1 MNKDNFDFE
10 NEMPETSKKKYG
22 DLDLGLDFDLSFLD
36 DLDDSVLE
44 EEPQIETAPPAA
56 KPTPEK
62 KAAPA
67 KKAAPKSKSA
77 PARESDGQQPPVK
90 KTAPVKKA
98 APSQKA
104 AAPGE
109 APRKAAPKKP
119 AAPQEEPKAKK
130 QKKGPRVGSVIFY
143 TIYFLFILVFFGA
156 TYLGLQWLHGWLSDF
171 EAAQPTLKAEQVFQ
185 EVFTDPDWGALYES
199 AGAKD
204 SLYEGKEQYVHYME
218 QKVGDSKLTYMETS
232 AGLDK
237 TKKKFIVKLG
247 DEKVATFTL
256 TDRNQVGNMD
266 LGNLTN
272 LEDIKDMAD
281 IPDWQLGA
289 VEVFFE
295 RVGSYR
301 IVKMGDHKAFVNG
314 VELDDTYTIQK
325 ATTVAERYL
334 PEDVNGFITCTQ
346 QVDGLMEVPA
356 VVITDADGNP
366 VEVSYDE
373 ATRTFTAKTESNTMS
388 DDQAKIALEA
398 AKVYSLW
405 MIDEEHDR
413 AEVAKYFDAS
423 SDAYSRI
430 VKSTELWMQNHA
442 GYRFENDAVT
452 DYARYSDDIFSVK
465 VKTDL
470 IVTRLD
476 GSSKVYA
483 FNQSMFFHKNEAG
496 KWLCFESTNVDVS
509 EPVGKVR
516 LTFMQGE
523 DVQLTTDFYETDA
536 KEIITPKLPV
546 PEGQVF
552 SGWVTISKNENGDT
566 VYNVEFQPGEDGTVK
581 LPEGN
586 TLKPMTLYALFQ
598 DASEVAAEAAPAETA
613 PVETAPA
620 ETAAAET
627 MPAETLPTTAAAETV
642 PATAAETAAPETTEG
657 A

>member
-10 NEMPETSKKKYG
+10 NEIPETPDKKFS

-36 DLDDSVLE
+36 DLDESVLE
-44 EEPQIETAPPAA
+44 EAPKVEEAPPVKKPVPAKKPAA
-56 KPTPEK
+56 KPAEK
-62 KAAPA
+62 KAAPVQKEA
-67 KKAAPKSKSA
+67 APAAPKKAAPK
-77 PARESDGQQPPVK
+77 
-90 KTAPVKKA
+90 
-98 APSQKA
+98 KA
-104 AAPGE
+104 AA
-109 APRKAAPKKP
+109 KKP
-119 AAPQEEPKAKK
+119 AAAPEEPVKAKK

-143 TIYFLFILVFFGA
+143 TIYFLFILAFFGA

-185 EVFTDPDWGALYES
+185 EVFTDPDWGALYEA

-204 SLYEGKEQYVHYME
+204 SPYEGKEQYVAYME
-218 QKVGDSKLTYMETS
+218 EKMGDSQLTYMETS
-232 AGLDK
+232 AGLDE

-256 TDRNQVGNMD
+256 TDRNQVGKMD
-266 LGNLTN
+266 LGDLANMEN
-272 LEDIKDMAD
+272 IKDMAD

-295 RVGSYR
+295 RVGSYQ

-314 VELDDTYTIQK
+314 VELDDSFTIQK

-334 PEDVNGFITCTQ
+334 PENVNGFITCTQ
-346 QVDGLMEVPA
+346 QVDGLMEVPT
-356 VVITDADGNP
+356 VVITDADGEN

-373 ATRTFTAKTESNTMS
+373 ATRTFTAKTDSNTME
-388 DDQAKIALEA
+388 DDHSQLALEA
-398 AKVYSLW
+398 AKVYSRW

-413 AEVAKYFDAS
+413 AVVAKYFDPS
-423 SDAYSRI
+423 SDVYSTI

-442 GYRFENDAVT
+442 GYRFENDSVT
-452 DYARYSDDIFSVK
+452 DFARYSEDIFSVK

-470 IVTRLD
+470 IVTRID
-476 GSSKVYA
+476 GSEKVYA
-483 FNQSMFFHKNEAG
+483 FDQSMFFQKNDAG
-496 KWLCFESTNVDVS
+496 KWLCFESTNIDVS

-516 LTFMQGE
+516 LTFMQG
-523 DVQLTTDFYETDA
+523 DTQLTTDFYETDA

-552 SGWVTISKNENGDT
+552 SGWVTVSENENGDT

-586 TLKPMTLYALFQ
+586 SLKPMTLYALFQ
-598 DASEVAAEAAPAETA
+598 DASEVAAE
-613 PVETAPA
+613 TAPA
-620 ETAAAET
+620 ETAAQT
-627 MPAETLPTTAAAETV
+627 Q
-642 PATAAETAAPETTEG
+642 ETAAPETTEG

>member
-10 NEMPETSKKKYG
+10 NETPETSGTKFS

-36 DLDDSVLE
+36 DVDESVLE
-44 EEPQIETAPPAA
+44 DVPEIEEA
-56 KPTPEK
+56 
-62 KAAPA
+62 
-67 KKAAPKSKSA
+67 
-77 PARESDGQQPPVK
+77 PPVK
-90 KTAPVKKA
+90 KPAPVKKA
-98 APSQKA
+98 APAKQPEAPAKKA
-104 AAPGE
+104 AAAKKS
-109 APRKAAPKKP
+109 APVQKNAAAPKKAAPKKP
-119 AAPQEEPKAKK
+119 AAAQEAPVPAKT

-143 TIYFLFILVFFGA
+143 TIYFLFILAFFGA

-204 SLYEGKEQYVHYME
+204 SPYEGKEQYVAYME
-218 QKVGDSKLTYMETS
+218 EKVGDSKLTYMETS

-256 TDRNQVGNMD
+256 TDRNQVGDMDLSGLTD
-266 LGNLTN
+266 LGN
-272 LEDIKDMAD
+272 IKDMAD

-295 RVGSYR
+295 RVGTYY
-301 IVKMGDHKAFVNG
+301 IVKMGDHTASVNG
-314 VELDDTYTIQK
+314 VELDDSFTIQK
-325 ATTVAERYL
+325 ATTVAEKYL
-334 PEDVNGFITCTQ
+334 PEGTNGFVTCIQ
-346 QVDGLMEVPA
+346 QIDGLMEVPT
-356 VVITDADGNP
+356 VVITDKDGKN
-366 VEVSYDE
+366 VDVSYDE
-373 ATRTFTAKTESNTMS
+373 AARTFTAQTENNTIS
-388 DDQAKIALEA
+388 DEVNEIALEA
-398 AKVYSLW
+398 AKAYSQW
-405 MIDEEHDR
+405 MIDELHDR
-413 AEVAKYFDAS
+413 AVIAKYFDAS

-442 GYRFENDAVT
+442 GYRFENDSVT
-452 DYARYSDDIFSVK
+452 DYARYSADICSVK

-476 GSSKVYA
+476 GTEKVWE
-483 FNQSMFFHKNEAG
+483 FNQSMFFRKNEAG

-523 DVQLTTDFYETDA
+523 DLQLTSDFYETDA
-536 KEIITPKLPV
+536 REIITPKLPV

-552 SGWVTISKNENGDT
+552 SGWVTVSKNENGDT
-566 VYNVEFQPGEDGTVK
+566 VYNVEFQPAEDGTVK

-598 DASEVAAEAAPAETA
+598 DASEVAAEAAPEEPA
-613 PVETAPA
+613 PVETTVASA
-620 ETAAAET
+620 ETASPE
-627 MPAETLPTTAAAETV
+627 TTAATEAIV
-642 PATAAETAAPETTEG
+642 PETTEG

>member
-1 MNKDNFDFE
+1 MKKDNFDFE
-10 NEMPETSKKKYG
+10 NETPETSGKKFS

-36 DLDDSVLE
+36 DVDESVLDGEAQFDLDLPE
-44 EEPQIETAPPAA
+44 EKEAPAKPAA
-56 KPTPEK
+56 PIK

-67 KKAAPKSKSA
+67 KKAAPVKKEEPAKA
-77 PARESDGQQPPVK
+77 PAK
-90 KTAPVKKA
+90 KPVKKA
-98 APSQKA
+98 APAEAPADAA
-104 AAPGE
+104 AAPVKK
-109 APRKAAPKKP
+109 APKKKAAPKQE
-119 AAPQEEPKAKK
+119 APVIQEPVKEKK

-143 TIYFLFILVFFGA
+143 TIYFLFILAFFLA
-156 TYLGLQWLHGWLSDF
+156 TYLGLNWLHGWLCDF
-171 EAAQPTLKAEQVFQ
+171 EAAQPTLKAQQVFQ

-204 SLYEGKEQYVHYME
+204 SAYEGKEQYVNYME
-218 QKVGDSKLTYMETS
+218 EKVGDAKLTYMETS

-266 LGNLTN
+266 LGSLTN

-295 RVGSYR
+295 RVGSYQ
-301 IVKMGDHKAFVNG
+301 IVKMADHTAYVNG
-314 VELDDTYTIQK
+314 VALDDTFTIQK
-325 ATTVAERYL
+325 ATTVAEKYL
-334 PEDVNGFITCTQ
+334 PADAKGFVLCTQ
-346 QVDGLMEVPA
+346 QVDGLMEVPTIT
-356 VVITDADGNP
+356 ITDKDGKD

-373 ATRTFTAKTESNTMS
+373 TTRTFTAKTESNTMS
-388 DDQAKIALEA
+388 DDQAKVALEA
-398 AKVYSLW
+398 AKIYSLW

-413 AEVAKYFDAS
+413 GAIAKYFDPA
-423 SDAYSRI
+423 SDAYGRI

-452 DYARYSDDIFSVK
+452 DYARYSENVFSVR

-470 IVTRLD
+470 IVTRMD
-476 GSSKVYA
+476 GSEKIYA
-483 FNQSMFFHKNEAG
+483 FNQSMFFRKNDAG

-516 LTFMQGE
+516 LTFMQG
-523 DVQLTTDFYETDA
+523 DIQLTTEFYETDA
-536 KEIITPKLPV
+536 KQVIAPSLPV
-546 PEGQVF
+546 PDGQVF
-552 SGWVTISKNENGDT
+552 SGWVTITVNENGDT
-566 VYNVEFQPGEDGTVK
+566 VYNVEFQPAEDGTVN

-586 TLKPMTLYALFQ
+586 TLRPMTLYALFQ
-598 DASEVAAEAAPAETA
+598 DASEVTAETA
-613 PVETAPA
+613 P
-620 ETAAAET
+620 
-627 MPAETLPTTAAAETV
+627 
-642 PATAAETAAPETTEG
+642 AETAAPETTEG